1 MAIST
6 VVSRRGFWGSAG
18 GTLFLFFMS
27 GTLIGTALLWLPF
40 SQNGNA
46 QLIDLFFTA
55 ASAITVTGL
64 VTLDTGSDF
73 TPLGQAVIALLI
85 QTGGMGYML
94 TGTLLLLGKGR
105 FVSLRQQS
113 TMGVSS
119 QINEGTSLF
128 ALVRFVI
135 IFSLVSVFMVSLLLA
150 FFWVPEFGWLQGLG
164 HSLFHSVSA
173 FNNAGFAL
181 FSDSLIGVAGGD
193 WVIWIHAMAF
203 IVGGIGFIVVYE
215 IFTPHKRLSIHSRLM
230 IYGTLGILT
239 ISTLAI
245 IVFEQE
251 TQSLGT
257 EWLTAAFFQAATT
270 RTAGFNSIDLNDMS
284 HASHALMM
292 INMVIGAGPGSTA
305 GGIRLTTF
313 ILLLAGLFAVLQ
325 GRDSTR
331 LLGRTLDVEHLLRA
345 SGILILTLAL
355 LTVICLLLLH
365 FEPQQ
370 ETIVV
375 IFEAVSA
382 LGTVGLSLGMTGE
395 MHWYSKILIILVMLI
410 GKISPVILFSALAN
424 RPEKPV
430 RYAGGKIALG

>member
-18 GTLFLFFMS
+18 GTLFLFFAS
-27 GTLIGTALLWLPF
+27 GSVIGTVLLWLPF
-40 SQNGNA
+40 SHIGNIKI
-46 QLIDLFFTA
+46 IDLFFTA
-55 ASAITVTGL
+55 VSAITVTGL

-73 TPLGQAVIALLI
+73 TTVGQTIIALLI

-94 TGTLLLLGKGR
+94 TGTLLLLGKSR

-119 QINEGTSLF
+119 QINEGISLF
-128 ALVRFVI
+128 SLIRFVLF
-135 IFSLVSVFMVSLLLA
+135 FSFSSVFIIGVLLA
-150 FFWVPEFGWLQGLG
+150 FFWVPEFGWVKGIG
-164 HSLFHSVSA
+164 HSLFHSISA

-181 FSDSLIGVAGGD
+181 FSQSLIDVFGGN
-193 WVIWIHAMAF
+193 WVVWIHAIAF
-203 IVGGIGFIVVYE
+203 IVGGIGFIVIYE
-215 IFTPHKRLSIHSRLM
+215 VFTPHKRLSIHSRLM
-230 IYGTLGILT
+230 IYGTLGILF

-245 IVFEQE
+245 IIFEQE
-251 TQSLGT
+251 TQSLGS

-270 RTAGFNSIDLNDMS
+270 RTAGFNSIDLNEMS

-292 INMVIGAGPGSTA
+292 VNMVIGAGPGSTA

-355 LTVICLLLLH
+355 LTVICLFLLH

-370 ETIVV
+370 DTTVV

-395 MHWYSKILIILVMLI
+395 MHWYSKILIIAVMLI

-430 RYAGGKIALG
+430 RYAGGKVALG